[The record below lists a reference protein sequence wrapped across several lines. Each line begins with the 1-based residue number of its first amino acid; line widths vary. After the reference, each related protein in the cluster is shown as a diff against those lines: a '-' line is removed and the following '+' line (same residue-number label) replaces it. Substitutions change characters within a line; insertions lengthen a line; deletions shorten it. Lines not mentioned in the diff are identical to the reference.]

1 MDFITVTKPQ
11 LLAAML
17 RWEQD
22 ARNGACLTHDEA
34 DALPAAERAQ
44 AGADRLWEDLG
55 AVAQSANRGTPLTG
69 NFPLRIEVDPETD
82 TVTIAGVRYSCEFF
96 RAAGFAPLGT
106 WLRINARDI
115 TITVQH
121 IQAGSDLARQFD
133 ELSAVERGVASQSG
147 G

>member
-1 MDFITVTKPQ
+1 MDAMTITKPQ

-22 ARNGACLTHDEA
+22 ARSGNCLTHDEA
-34 DALPAAERAQ
+34 DAMPASERAQ
-44 AGADRLWEDLG
+44 AGVNRLWEDLG
-55 AVAQSANRGTPLTG
+55 SVAQSASLTEQL
-69 NFPLRIEVDPETD
+69 PLRIETDSDTD
-82 TVTIAGVRYSCEFF
+82 TITIEGVHYSCEFF
-96 RAAGFAPLGT
+96 RLAGFAPLGT
-106 WLRINARDI
+106 WLRINARDM

-133 ELSAVERGVASQSG
+133 QLSAVERGVAEQPG